1 MVVRFDRV
9 APVLPVRN
17 VRDALEHY
25 RSLGFA
31 ADAYDEGNDPI
42 YGFLE
47 WGSVQ
52 LHVARCPD
60 LEPSKNTSACYL
72 YVDDADA
79 VCERWRRAGVGG
91 RVEAPRD
98 TEYGLREF
106 AHVDRDGNLLRI
118 GSPLTASPPT

>member
-1 MVVRFDRV
+1 MVVTFDRV

-25 RSLGFA
+25 RNLGFTTH
-31 ADAYDEGNDPI
+31 AYDEGDDPI

-47 WGSVQ
+47 WGPVA
-52 LHVARCPD
+52 LHLARCPD

-79 VCERWRRAGVGG
+79 LCERWRQAGVGG
-91 RVEAPRD
+91 RVDAPRD
-98 TEYGLREF
+98 TDYGLREF
-106 AHVDRDGNLLRI
+106 VHVDRDGNLLRI
-118 GSPLTASPPT
+118 GSPLPDSPCT